1 MLIDIN
7 YLGQLFTILGG
18 IAGIIGLIAIWYQ
31 LKKNKEINDA
41 QFIIEIFE
49 QFRSHS
55 QLFSKINPYEIRD
68 KNLNKKDKN
77 KIVSLLGFYE
87 SIYYLLDKNVISFET
102 VNNSFGYTFFSL
114 VHHEYVQKSE
124 LASYGDYY
132 RTIFRL
138 HKIWVDYRKS
148 KNQIII
154 GQNNSLEKLDDYE
167 ILCSKK

>member
-77 KIVSLLGFYE
+77 KKTE
-87 SIYYLLDKNVISFET
+87 A
-102 VNNSFGYTFFSL
+102 NSPRS
-114 VHHEYVQKSE
+114 Q
-124 LASYGDYY
+124 
-132 RTIFRL
+132 
-138 HKIWVDYRKS
+138 
-148 KNQIII
+148 
-154 GQNNSLEKLDDYE
+154 
-167 ILCSKK
+167 